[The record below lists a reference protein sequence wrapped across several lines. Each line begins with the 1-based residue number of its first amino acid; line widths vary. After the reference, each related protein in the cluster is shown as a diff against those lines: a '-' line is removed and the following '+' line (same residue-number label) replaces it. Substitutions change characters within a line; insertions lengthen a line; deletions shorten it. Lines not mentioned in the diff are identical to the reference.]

1 MLKNIIHNARVIHRN
16 PLRSYGAGTVAPA
29 ADDGLVHIQLTPRS
43 HELLSRIL
51 LAGVAKLSGAERAEV
66 RRLAGVCKVDGD
78 KLWGDA

>member
-1 MLKNIIHNARVIHRN
+1 MRV
-16 PLRSYGAGTVAPA
+16 LAEASAPSSIA
-29 ADDGLVHIQLTPRS
+29 SDGLIHIQLTPRS

>member
-1 MLKNIIHNARVIHRN
+1 M
-16 PLRSYGAGTVAPA
+16 PA
-29 ADDGLVHIQLTPRS
+29 ATQTPAAADGLVHIQLTPRS

-78 KLWGDA
+78 QLWGDA

>member
-1 MLKNIIHNARVIHRN
+1 MTA
-16 PLRSYGAGTVAPA
+16 AVATSE
-29 ADDGLVHIQLTPRS
+29 DGLIHIQFTPRS
-43 HELLSRIL
+43 HALLSEIL